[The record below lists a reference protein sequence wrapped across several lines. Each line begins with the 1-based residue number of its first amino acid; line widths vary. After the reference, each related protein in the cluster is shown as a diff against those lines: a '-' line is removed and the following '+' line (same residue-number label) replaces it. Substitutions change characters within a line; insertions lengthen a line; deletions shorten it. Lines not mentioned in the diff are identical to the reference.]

1 MDSMRIA
8 IVGNPNSGKTTLL
21 NALTGSRHRVGNWPG
36 VTVERVDGEYEHDG
50 THVDV
55 TDLPGI
61 YSFSAYSVDETIAR
75 QHILSDRPDLVVNIV
90 DAASLERNLYLT
102 TQLLEMRVPVVV
114 ALSMVDVARRRR
126 MKIEIGHLS
135 RHLGCPVV
143 PINAPGKEG
152 IDELRD
158 AIRATVRDKAVSA
171 TRVEYDAELEEG
183 IERVRSL
190 VSSRAETAGVDARW
204 LAIKVF
210 EKDGISDEITGGLDL
225 GGIVDA
231 ETERI
236 EKHVGEDLDI
246 VIADGRYGFIHGLAV
261 DVVKRDV
268 ELRQTV
274 SDSIDKVL
282 LNRVLGIPAFLAIMY
297 GVFVLTM
304 NVGGVFIDLFDKVC
318 GMVFVDGFGS
328 LLASLGAPG
337 WLVVFLADG
346 IGGGIQTVATFV
358 PPIFFIFLCLAVLE
372 DSGYMARAAFI
383 MDRLLRAV
391 GLPGKAFIPML
402 VGFGCNVPAILAAR
416 TLENNRDRVLTVLM
430 NPFMSCGAR
439 LPVYT
444 LFVAAFFPDHGG
456 IVLFGLYIAGIVL
469 AILTGLLLKQT
480 VLQGE
485 PATFVMELPPYHV
498 PTLRGVLHHTW
509 HRLKSFILR
518 AGQVILVAV
527 VILTLLNAVGTD
539 GSLGNQEAGQSLL
552 SGLGRAIVPVFRP
565 LGVTSDN
572 WPGAVGLISGLFAKE
587 AVIGTLGTLYA
598 QVEGAASSE
607 MTTVSGM
614 LRYFDGRI
622 GAVAYLLFVL
632 IYSPCVAVIAA
643 IYRETNAKW
652 AAFSVGYQT
661 FLAWATATTVYQ
673 AGTFHRHPASSFV
686 WIALCVALA
695 ALFCASLRIGARTMP
710 VKA

>member
-1 MDSMRIA
+1 MNSIRIA
-8 IVGNPNSGKTTLL
+8 LAGNPNSGKTTLF

-36 VTVERVDGEYEHDG
+36 VTVERIDGDYEHDG
-50 THVDV
+50 TRVDV

-61 YSFSAYSVDETIAR
+61 YSFSAYSIDETIAR
-75 QHILSDRPDLVVNIV
+75 RHILTDRPDLVVNIV
-90 DAASLERNLYLT
+90 DATNLERNLYLT

-126 MKIEIGHLS
+126 MKIEIQHLA

-143 PINAPGKEG
+143 PIDAPRKSGM
-152 IDELRD
+152 DELRA
-158 AIRATVRDKAVSA
+158 AIEATARETAVSA
-171 TRVEYDAELEEG
+171 THVAYDTELEKG
-183 IERVRSL
+183 IEKIRSL
-190 VSSRAETAGVDARW
+190 VSGRAATSGVDARW

-210 EKDGISDEITGGLDL
+210 EQDEIADEITDGLD
-225 GGIVDA
+225 IAAVVDA

-236 EKHVGEDLDI
+236 RKHIGEDLDI

-268 ELRQTV
+268 EMRRTV

-297 GVFVLTM
+297 GVFALTM
-304 NVGGVFIDLFDKVC
+304 NVGGFFIGLFERIC
-318 GMVFVDGFGS
+318 GMVFVDAFGS
-328 LLASLGAPG
+328 LLTAAGSPR

-358 PPIFFIFLCLAVLE
+358 PPIFFIFLCLAFLE
-372 DSGYMARAAFI
+372 DSGYMARAAFV
-383 MDRLLRAV
+383 MDRMLRAV

-402 VGFGCNVPAILAAR
+402 VGFGCNVPAILATR
-416 TLENNRDRVLTVLM
+416 TLENNRDRILTVLM

-439 LPVYT
+439 LPVYA
-444 LFVAAFFPDHGG
+444 LFVVAFFPDRGG
-456 IVLFGLYIAGIVL
+456 IVLFGLYLTGIVL

-480 VLQGE
+480 ILQGE

-498 PTLRGVLHHTW
+498 PTVRGILYHTW
-509 HRLKSFILR
+509 HRLKTFILR
-518 AGQVILVAV
+518 AGKVILAAV

-539 GSLGNQEAGQSLL
+539 GSLGQQDAGQSLL
-552 SGLGRAIVPVFRP
+552 SGMGRAMVPVFRP
-565 LGVTSDN
+565 LGITRDN
-572 WPGAVGLISGLFAKE
+572 WPGAVGLVSGLFAKE

-598 QVEGAASSE
+598 QMEGAVSSE
-607 MTTVSGM
+607 QTTVAGL

-622 GAVAYLLFVL
+622 GAIAYLLFVL

-643 IYRETNAKW
+643 IHRETNARW
-652 AAFSVGYQT
+652 AAFSVAYQT
-661 FLAWATATTVYQ
+661 FLAWATATIVYQ
-673 AGTFHRHPASSFV
+673 VGTFARHPASSGAWVAACLAFSAV
-686 WIALCVALA
+686 FCVALR
-695 ALFCASLRIGARTMP
+695 LGSRTMP